1 MSASSHSWT
10 YRKMHLFQQ
19 TAVLM
24 EMVIALTG
32 WLACVDRGDF
42 NVNQWSHLLLP
53 NMREN
58 YWCLAER
65 NFLWK
70 HGWNEMGS
78 WFIVFKHSEQLNS
91 YNTSEKIGISKSL
104 QILLSGSKDLNSL
117 TRCKEVKGS
126 ISSTEKPY
134 LCSELELSLGTHTYN
149 PSYRTAEAGRLQV
162 QSLSGLE
169 WVQGQAGQWQ
179 GTITLD

>member
-10 YRKMHLFQQ
+10 YREMHSFQQ

-24 EMVIALTG
+24 VMVIAFTE
-32 WLACVDRGDF
+32 WLGCVDRGYL
-42 NVNQWSHLLLP
+42 NVNQWSHIILP

-65 NFLWK
+65 NFLWQ
-70 HGWNEMGS
+70 HGWNETGS

-91 YNTSEKIGISKSL
+91 YDTSEKIGISKSL
-104 QILLSGSKDLNSL
+104 QILLSGSKDLSSL
-117 TRCKEVKGS
+117 TRCREVKRS

-149 PSYRTAEAGRLQV
+149 PSYRTAEAGRL
-162 QSLSGLE
+162 
-169 WVQGQAGQWQ
+169 
-179 GTITLD
+179 

>member
-10 YRKMHLFQQ
+10 YRKMHSFQQ

-32 WLACVDRGDF
+32 WLAPVDRGYL
-42 NVNQWSHLLLP
+42 NVNQGSHLILP
-53 NMREN
+53 NRREN

-70 HGWNEMGS
+70 HGWHEMGS

-91 YNTSEKIGISKSL
+91 YDTSEKIGISKSL

-117 TRCKEVKGS
+117 TRCREVKGS

-134 LCSELELSLGTHTYN
+134 LCSELELSLGTHTHN

-162 QSLSGLE
+162 QTLSGLE
-169 WVQGQAGQWQ
+169 WVQGQAG
-179 GTITLD
+179 

>member
-10 YRKMHLFQQ
+10 YREMHSFQQ

-24 EMVIALTG
+24 VMVIALTE
-32 WLACVDRGDF
+32 WLGCVDRGYL
-42 NVNQWSHLLLP
+42 NVNQWSHIILP
-53 NMREN
+53 NMRVN

-65 NFLWK
+65 NFLWQ
-70 HGWNEMGS
+70 HGWNETGS

-91 YNTSEKIGISKSL
+91 YDTSEKIGISKSL
-104 QILLSGSKDLNSL
+104 QILLSGWKDLSSL
-117 TRCKEVKGS
+117 TRCREVKGS

-149 PSYRTAEAGRLQV
+149 PSYRTAEAGRL
-162 QSLSGLE
+162 
-169 WVQGQAGQWQ
+169 
-179 GTITLD
+179 

>member
-10 YRKMHLFQQ
+10 YRKMHSFQQ

-24 EMVIALTG
+24 EMVIALTE
-32 WLACVDRGDF
+32 WLGCVDRGYL
-42 NVNQWSHLLLP
+42 NVNQWSHIILP

-70 HGWNEMGS
+70 HGWNETGS

-91 YNTSEKIGISKSL
+91 YDTSEKIGISKSL
-104 QILLSGSKDLNSL
+104 QILLSGSKDLSSL
-117 TRCKEVKGS
+117 TRCREVKGS

-149 PSYRTAEAGRLQV
+149 PSYRTAEAGRQK
-162 QSLSGLE
+162 QKQKWKFKASLG
-169 WVQGQAGQWQ
+169 
-179 GTITLD
+179 